1 MEAGLE
7 QAGLE
12 NRLRPSA
19 YWTAL
24 GRGRQITVIVV
35 ALVLFIV
42 ISGLLARFL
51 SAEGVERDDI
61 VAVLQAQAAGNV
73 QGMLDGQAG
82 CRGRPSCVATTRAN
96 ATRLRRGGAVKIL
109 TLASPTAH
117 TLTGAVGETRVAWT
131 VIGKLPVV
139 QCVDVRRTGSFLKG
153 ITVTLVSISAPIPNE
168 ADC

>member
-1 MEAGLE
+1 MVLA
-7 QAGLE
+7 
-12 NRLRPSA
+12 
-19 YWTAL
+19 
-24 GRGRQITVIVV
+24 V
-35 ALVLFIV
+35 VLFIA

-61 VAVLQAQAAGNV
+61 FAVLQAQAAGNV
-73 QGMLDGQAG
+73 QGMIDDKAG
-82 CRGRPSCVATTRAN
+82 CRQRPACVATTRAN
-96 ATRLRRGGAVKIL
+96 ARALRRHGAVKIL

-117 TLTGAVGETRVAWT
+117 TLTGATGQTRVAWT

-139 QCVDVRRTGSFLKG
+139 QCLLVRRTGNFFKG

>member
-1 MEAGLE
+1 M
-7 QAGLE
+7 
-12 NRLRPSA
+12 
-19 YWTAL
+19 
-24 GRGRQITVIVV
+24 GRGRQITIVV
-35 ALVLFIV
+35 LALVLFIA

-73 QGMLDGQAG
+73 QGMLDDQAG
-82 CRGRPSCVATTRAN
+82 CRERPSCVATTRAN
-96 ATRLRRGGAVKIL
+96 ATRLRRSGAVKIL
-109 TLASPTAH
+109 TLTSPTAH
-117 TLTGAVGETRVAWT
+117 TLTSATGKTRVAWT

-139 QCVDVRRTGSFLKG
+139 QCAQVRRTGSFLTG